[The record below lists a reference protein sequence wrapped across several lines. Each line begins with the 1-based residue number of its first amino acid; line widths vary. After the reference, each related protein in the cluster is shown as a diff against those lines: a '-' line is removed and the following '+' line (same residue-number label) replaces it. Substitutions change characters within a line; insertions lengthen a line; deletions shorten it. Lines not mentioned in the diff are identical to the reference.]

1 MIALAPLPHDR
12 VADVLHLLVGAGQDI
27 FVHPIAEMVT
37 DRVPGVAFHAAR
49 RDGGEVVG
57 FFKTDRDYAERHD
70 FAPPGIPG
78 LRGMLIGAQYQ
89 GKGYGRAVMA
99 ALPAYL
105 AGVFPGKSAILLT
118 VNCTNPLTRHVYLA
132 GGWRDT
138 GALYQGGRTG
148 PQHILQLDL
157 GRG

>member
-1 MIALAPLPHDR
+1 MP
-12 VADVLHLLVGAGQDI
+12 
-27 FVHPIAEMVT
+27 
-37 DRVPGVAFHAAR
+37 R

-57 FFKTDRDYAERHD
+57 FFKTDRDYAKRHD

-118 VNCTNPLTRHVYLA
+118 VNCTNPLARHVYLA